1 LQNRIEIIRVVVMTG
16 TKYKQEMNLE
26 VIMKEEVQ
34 LNMKYEIAI
43 ALLGQ

>member
-1 LQNRIEIIRVVVMTG
+1 MTG